1 MITLLIKRVFF
12 SAIKESEVITMNEEN
27 LTPFNKM
34 TVKQQREIAKKG
46 GIASQKKRKERKLIK
61 DQISLLLSLPLK
73 DEKTKAKFKSLG
85 IDSEDIDNQMAMVIA
100 MWQKAL
106 KGDVNA
112 FNTIRD
118 TIGEKPVEQIQ
129 NLTPPTIN
137 IERPNKKK

>member
-1 MITLLIKRVFF
+1 
-12 SAIKESEVITMNEEN
+12 MNEGN
-27 LTPFNKM
+27 LVPQSKRTKEE
-34 TVKQQREIAKKG
+34 QRKIAKQG
-46 GIASQKKRKERKLIK
+46 GIASGKARREKKLIK

-137 IERPNKKK
+137 IERPKKKK